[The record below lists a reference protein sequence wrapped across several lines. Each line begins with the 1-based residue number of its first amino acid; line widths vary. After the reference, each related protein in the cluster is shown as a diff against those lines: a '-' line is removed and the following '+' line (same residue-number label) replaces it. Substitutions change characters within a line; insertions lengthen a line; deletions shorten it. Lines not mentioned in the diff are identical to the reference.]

1 MEKNPG
7 CRCFINGYPM
17 LNSSNTNYPDDDPEA
32 LRQEIG
38 RLRQAL
44 SESALGLPAM
54 LKLRG
59 FKIHS
64 IEPSDDLLIPEK
76 EHITGFYQM
85 MTKYSFRLFLR
96 DVIKHQARFTLKDVT
111 RYATSDVTGDFIQY
125 VLDIGLIKKTGKA
138 FMLPRRIKSFGDTLE
153 WFVSEVLKKEFMT
166 EALWGVKFKGQK
178 TGGDYDIIARIDG
191 SLLYM
196 EVKSS
201 PPKQIYQSEIT
212 GFLDRVQDLNPA
224 VSIFFMD
231 TELRMKDKIVP
242 MFEEE
247 LKSRFVSPPAVKR
260 MKMELFQ
267 ISGKLYIINAKH
279 SIAGNIEKVL
289 ADYFKSI

>member
-1 MEKNPG
+1 MLDRSENK
-7 CRCFINGYPM
+7 YPE
-17 LNSSNTNYPDDDPEA
+17 DEPEA
-32 LRQEIG
+32 LRQEIR

-44 SESALGLPAM
+44 SDSAQGLSAM
-54 LKLRG
+54 LRLRG

-64 IEPSDDLLIPEK
+64 LEPQDDLFIPDK
-76 EHITGFYQM
+76 EHITGFYKM
-85 MTKYSFRLFLR
+85 MKKYSFRLFLR
-96 DVIKHQARFTLKDVT
+96 DVIKHQERFTLKDVT
-111 RYATSDVTGDFIQY
+111 RYATSDVTGDFMKYIIN
-125 VLDIGLIKKTGKA
+125 IGLAKKKGKA

-153 WFVSEVLKKEFMT
+153 WFVSEVFKKEFMT

-212 GFLDRVQDLNPA
+212 GFMDRVHDLNPA
-224 VSIFFMD
+224 ISIFFMD

-247 LKSRFVSPPAVKR
+247 LKNRFASPPDVKR

-267 ISGKLYIINAKH
+267 ISGKVYIINAKH
-279 SIAGNIEKVL
+279 SIAGNIEKMLVH
-289 ADYFKSI
+289 YFREGANGPMGQGFK